1 MNITENK
8 RDFPGDP
15 VVRTL
20 PLHCK
25 GHRFDLSCGQKKKQT
40 HRCREQSSRRQW
52 GRAIYKGR
60 GVGGTNS
67 WV

>member
-1 MNITENK
+1 MTIIKKK

-25 GHRFDLSCGQKKKQT
+25 GQRFNLSCGQNK
-40 HRCREQSSRRQW
+40 SRPTDIENKLVVTS
-52 GRAIYKGR
+52 GEGPYKGP
-60 GVGGTNS
+60 GVEGTHS
-67 WV
+67 

>member
-1 MNITENK
+1 MTITKNK

-25 GHRFDLSCGQKKKQT
+25 GHRFHLSCGQNKEADPQM
-40 HRCREQSSRRQW
+40 
-52 GRAIYKGR
+52 
-60 GVGGTNS
+60 
-67 WV
+67 